1 MQLENHVMLDF
12 DISPVGTSRLGEVD
26 FDNLVFGKVFSDHMF
41 VMDYA
46 DGAWQR
52 GEISAFGPMT
62 FSPAMMSLHYGQA
75 IFEGMKAFR
84 QQDGSVSLFRPGRN
98 IQRLNFSAR
107 RMSMPEVP
115 EDIVFQ
121 AIVELVKLDSK
132 WVPSAPDSSLYIRPF
147 MFATESHVGVRPSL
161 NYRLCIF
168 TCPVCAY
175 YTKPVRVKVE
185 TKFTRAASGG
195 TGAAKA
201 AGNYAGSLQPTE
213 LAKSEGYDQIL
224 WTDGATHTKVEEC
237 GTMNVGFVIDGKL
250 VVPAT
255 SDTVLSGVTRAS
267 AVELM
272 RHEGME
278 VEERVVEVRELHE
291 AIKAGRLTE
300 AFGLG
305 TAATISPICTLGLE
319 DGDWDLP
326 SQDTWSVAPRL
337 KRRLDEVRTG
347 AGEDPFA
354 WNIPV

>member
-1 MQLENHVMLDF
+1 MQLEDHVILDF

-26 FDNLVFGKVFSDHMF
+26 FENLTFGKVFSDHMF

-107 RMSMPEVP
+107 RLSMPEVP

-132 WVPSAPDSSLYIRPF
+132 WVPSAPDSALYIRPF

-168 TCPVCAY
+168 TCPVGAY

-185 TKFTRAASGG
+185 TKFTVR
-195 TGAAKA
+195 
-201 AGNYAGSLQPTE
+201 LQV
-213 LAKSEGYDQIL
+213 AQ
-224 WTDGATHTKVEEC
+224 
-237 GTMNVGFVIDGKL
+237 
-250 VVPAT
+250 
-255 SDTVLSGVTRAS
+255 
-267 AVELM
+267 
-272 RHEGME
+272 
-278 VEERVVEVRELHE
+278 VR
-291 AIKAGRLTE
+291 
-300 AFGLG
+300 
-305 TAATISPICTLGLE
+305 P
-319 DGDWDLP
+319 
-326 SQDTWSVAPRL
+326 
-337 KRRLDEVRTG
+337 KRRATTLVR
-347 AGEDPFA
+347 F
-354 WNIPV
+354 IPQNWPKRRGTTKSFGQTARPTPKWKSAAP